1 MSNTASAKGPIPE
14 IQALHDAGMGT
25 VLVTP
30 DIAPNGTFVK
40 AHKGGR
46 PWENLEG
53 VRATSWGVYRL
64 GYRAPNYGSVAA

>member
-1 MSNTASAKGPIPE
+1 MPPASKKQPLPE
-14 IQALHDAGMGT
+14 IQALHDAEMGT

-30 DIAPNGTFVK
+30 GVAPNGVFVK
-40 AHKGGR
+40 ARKGGR

>member
-1 MSNTASAKGPIPE
+1 MTASKKQPLPE

-30 DIAPNGTFVK
+30 DVAPNGQFMK

-46 PWENLEG
+46 PWENAEG

-64 GYRAPNYGSVAA
+64 GYRAPDYGDTVAA